1 LPRKRLLILVAFCML
16 VAGSSIVALIV
27 NSAAWSTIITTLIAV
42 VGIAVTL
49 VQWLFP
55 LPSHLSPGGDAS
67 HARLS
72 THSVNVA
79 HPLHDDDDK
88 NHTAISSIQTR
99 PLQLSTTNRP
109 PSLSIEGVPPPTDP
123 RTIQQREGVVEAIYV
138 KLTQPET
145 TALVLTGIAGVG
157 KSTLAA
163 LVYHYAE
170 SQRLADRGPFKAE
183 ALWLTIDSSTV
194 TMTDLVGTICHAL
207 NVPLPELSNLAP
219 QNQAATLFNTL
230 NTVDEARLIVL
241 DQFENLLDWQNGR
254 VVPGRPGIGEW
265 LDAINSR
272 LCRCRILLTSRIW
285 PQGTRNYAPTYMQE
299 YPVSGLALTEGCELL
314 QKLGIQAPEEQL
326 QRAVELCEGHAYA
339 LTLLAA
345 LLRNRRLRLEM
356 FFRDVT
362 YSQLWTGN
370 VARNFLDHIYMQQ
383 LDKLQQ
389 QLLLA
394 FAVYREPVPIE
405 AALAVIDSSNVLAS
419 VSVQMALDTLLGQH
433 LLQSGGDAQY
443 QLHAIVK
450 GYADEHFASASRAAN
465 IQARKD
471 AHARAAFYYQ
481 QHASYPP
488 RALRRS
494 RQDVEPLLEAIWQ
507 YCQAEQWQKAYAII
521 EQEGLHTDLLRWGN
535 AVETLDLYS
544 LLLPI
549 ERWCHA
555 NEQITRIYDDLGLI
569 YRLAGQLEQARV
581 CFETALALCRQT
593 HNRREE
599 AWALNHMGRWYA
611 DTGHKVPALAYYE
624 DALKIHREVHDL
636 GGECT
641 ALTNIGWAYYDV
653 DRMDLARQKYEE
665 ALALRRTMQDR
676 KGEASAL
683 NSLSRVYEYL
693 GQNDVACETLRQA
706 LTICREIGD
715 RPGEG
720 WTLNNLGRAYY
731 SSILQTDL
739 RDGENL
745 TSSTVPLDV
754 DDSNQAMSK
763 MSSSHRASPGGQA
776 GPDGFASGQ
785 QIEAQECYE
794 AALRIR
800 HEIGDRRGE
809 GATLSNLAVL
819 LTSMGEYTRA
829 GECYDRALVFRREV
843 GDRNGEGKT
852 LNYVGQFY
860 AQQGQHIQAL
870 PYFKQAC
877 KIHRELNH
885 AKRQAEVL
893 YNLASSYS
901 HLSHYEQALACL
913 FLAEEK
919 FVQAQQAGSDVQDRL
934 EQVEGAKDDLQQ
946 QITVAQWPQVFASV
960 ESHYTETVEELLEKE
975 EP

>member
-1 LPRKRLLILVAFCML
+1 LIGERDKMGMMPSPRKQRSLPRGRLLTLVAFCVL
-16 VAGSSIVALIV
+16 VVGSSIIALIA
-27 NSAAWSTIITTLIAV
+27 NPAAWSTIATTLVAAI
-42 VGIAVTL
+42 GILVAL

-55 LPSHLSPGGDAS
+55 LPSHLSHDETVS
-67 HARLS
+67 HGNS
-72 THSVNVA
+72 SVHTINVA
-79 HPLHDDDDK
+79 HPLPVD
-88 NHTAISSIQTR
+88 AVQSSTGVSPVQTHL
-99 PLQLSTTNRP
+99 LQSSTINKP

-123 RTIQQREGVVEAIYV
+123 RTVQQRERAVEAVYV

-163 LVYHYAE
+163 LIYHYAE
-170 SQRLADRGPFKAE
+170 AQRLADKGPFKAE
-183 ALWLTIDSSTV
+183 ALWLTIDASTV
-194 TMTDLVGTICHAL
+194 TMTDLVGTIFHAL

-254 VVPGRPGIGEW
+254 VIPGRPGIGEW

-285 PQGTRNYAPTYMQE
+285 PQGARNYAPTYMQE

-314 QKLGIQAPEEQL
+314 QKLGVQAPEEQL
-326 QRAVELCEGHAYA
+326 LRAVKLCEGHAYA

-345 LLRNRRLRLEM
+345 LLRNRRLRLET
-356 FFRDVT
+356 FFRDIT
-362 YSQLWTGN
+362 YNRLWTGN
-370 VARNFLDHIYMQQ
+370 VARNFLDHIYMRQ
-383 LDKLQQ
+383 LDTLQR

-394 FAVYREPVPIE
+394 FSVYREPVPIE
-405 AALAVIDSSNVLAS
+405 AALVVIDSSNVIAS
-419 VSVQMALDTLLGQH
+419 IPVQMALDTLLGQH
-433 LLQSGGDAQY
+433 LLQLGGDGQY
-443 QLHAIVK
+443 QLHTIVK
-450 GYADEHFASASRAAN
+450 GYADEHFDSASETAN

-481 QHASYPP
+481 HHASYPL

-507 YCQAEQWQKAYAII
+507 YCQAEQWQKAYTII
-521 EQEGLHTDLLRWGN
+521 EQEGLHADLLRWGN
-535 AVETLDLYS
+535 VVEALDLYS

-549 ERWCHA
+549 EQWCLA
-555 NEQITRIYDDLGLI
+555 NEQITRIYDDLGVI
-569 YRLAGQLEQARV
+569 YRLAGQIEQARA
-581 CFETALALCRQT
+581 CFETALALCQQT

-599 AWALNHMGRWYA
+599 AWALNHIGRWYA
-611 DTGHKVPALAYYE
+611 DTGHKVPALTYYE
-624 DALKIHREVHDL
+624 EALKIHREVHDV

-653 DRMDLARQKYEE
+653 DRMDLARQNYEE
-665 ALALRRTMQDR
+665 ALALRRTMRDR

-683 NSLSRVYEYL
+683 NSLGRVYEYL
-693 GQNDVACETLRQA
+693 EQNDIACETLKQA
-706 LTICREIGD
+706 LIICREIGD

-720 WTLNNLGRAYY
+720 WTLNNLGRAYAVLI
-731 SSILQTDL
+731 SSDFTLDLQI
-739 RDGENL
+739 
-745 TSSTVPLDV
+745 
-754 DDSNQAMSK
+754 K
-763 MSSSHRASPGGQA
+763 
-776 GPDGFASGQ
+776 
-785 QIEAQECYE
+785 AQECYE

-829 GECYDRALVFRREV
+829 KECFDKALVFRREV

-852 LNYVGQFY
+852 LNYIGQFY
-860 AQQGQHIQAL
+860 MRQGQHIQAL
-870 PYFKQAC
+870 PYFKQSF

-885 AKRQAEVL
+885 AKRQGEVL
-893 YNLASSYS
+893 FNLALSYS
-901 HLSHYEQALACL
+901 HLSCYQQALACL

-919 FVQAQQAGSDVQDRL
+919 LVQAQQASSDVQDRL
-934 EQVEGAKDDLQQ
+934 ERVEKAKDDLQQ
-946 QITVAQWPQVFASV
+946 QITAIQWPEVFASV
-960 ESHYTETVEELLEKE
+960 EPHYTEIVEELLEKE
-975 EP
+975 DP

>member
-1 LPRKRLLILVAFCML
+1 
-16 VAGSSIVALIV
+16 
-27 NSAAWSTIITTLIAV
+27 
-42 VGIAVTL
+42 
-49 VQWLFP
+49 
-55 LPSHLSPGGDAS
+55 
-67 HARLS
+67 
-72 THSVNVA
+72 
-79 HPLHDDDDK
+79 
-88 NHTAISSIQTR
+88 
-99 PLQLSTTNRP
+99 
-109 PSLSIEGVPPPTDP
+109 
-123 RTIQQREGVVEAIYV
+123 
-138 KLTQPET
+138 
-145 TALVLTGIAGVG
+145 
-157 KSTLAA
+157 
-163 LVYHYAE
+163 
-170 SQRLADRGPFKAE
+170 
-183 ALWLTIDSSTV
+183 
-194 TMTDLVGTICHAL
+194 MTDLVGTIFHAL

-254 VVPGRPGIGEW
+254 VMPGRPGIGEW

-272 LCRCRILLTSRIW
+272 LCHCRILLTSRIW

-314 QKLGIQAPEEQL
+314 QKLGVQAPEEQL
-326 QRAVELCEGHAYA
+326 QHAVKLCEGHAYA

-345 LLRNRRLRLEM
+345 LLRNRRLRLET
-356 FFRDVT
+356 FFRDGT

-370 VARNFLDHIYMQQ
+370 VARNFLDHIYMRQ

-405 AALAVIDSSNVLAS
+405 AALVVIDASNVLAS
-419 VSVQMALDTLLGQH
+419 IPVQMALDTLLGQH
-433 LLQSGGDAQY
+433 LLQLGGDAQY

-450 GYADEHFASASRAAN
+450 GYADEHFDSTSRVAN

-481 QHASYPP
+481 QHASCPP

-494 RQDVEPLLEAIWQ
+494 RQDAEPLLEAIWQ
-507 YCQAEQWQKAYAII
+507 YCQTDQWQKAYAII

-535 AVETLDLYS
+535 VVEALDMYS

-555 NEQITRIYDDLGLI
+555 NEQITRIYDDLGVI

-581 CFETALALCRQT
+581 CFETALTLCRQT

-641 ALTNIGWAYYDV
+641 ALVNIGWAYYDV

-665 ALALRRTMQDR
+665 ALTLRRTMQDR

-683 NSLSRVYEYL
+683 NSLGRVYEYL
-693 GQNDVACETLRQA
+693 GQNDIACKTLGQA
-706 LTICREIGD
+706 LAIYREIGD

-720 WTLNNLGRAYY
+720 WTLNNLGRAYAV
-731 SSILQTDL
+731 L
-739 RDGENL
+739 E
-745 TSSTVPLDV
+745 
-754 DDSNQAMSK
+754 
-763 MSSSHRASPGGQA
+763 
-776 GPDGFASGQ
+776 Q
-785 QIEAQECYE
+785 QVKAQESYE
-794 AALRIR
+794 EALRIR

-819 LTSMGEYTRA
+819 LTCMGEYTRA
-829 GECYDRALVFRREV
+829 KECYDKALMFRREV

-852 LNYVGQFY
+852 LNYMGQFY

-893 YNLASSYS
+893 YNLALSYS
-901 HLSHYEQALACL
+901 HLSRYERALACL

-934 EQVEGAKDDLQQ
+934 EQVERAKDDLQQ
-946 QITVAQWPQVFASV
+946 QITAVRWPQVFASV
-960 ESHYTETVEELLEKE
+960 EPHYTETVEALLEKE